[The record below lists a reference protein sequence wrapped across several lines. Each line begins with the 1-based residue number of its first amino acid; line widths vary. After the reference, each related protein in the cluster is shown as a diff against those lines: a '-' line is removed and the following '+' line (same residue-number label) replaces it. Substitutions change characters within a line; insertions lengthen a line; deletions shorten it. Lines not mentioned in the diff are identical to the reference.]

1 MTKLSLSEDIYSRKS
16 LKRSTSY
23 ENNQVEID
31 AFGFFSRLV
40 VCDKY
45 FVWIHSIRVVRNTI
59 IFSNILF
66 VTAQYDMKISN
77 GVA

>member
-31 AFGFFSRLV
+31 TFGFFSGLV
-40 VCDKY
+40 VCDS
-45 FVWIHSIRVVRNTI
+45 VLIEDIRPCKKKHLH
-59 IFSNILF
+59 F
-66 VTAQYDMKISN
+66 
-77 GVA
+77 